1 MTLSEVLVAAVVL
14 GISGQVSVSS
24 WSGAVAAAGRGET
37 MQQLLQRSDD
47 HLLATRRLLSQGSG
61 DRLLAAGDVC
71 RFNKA
76 RLLERLEP
84 LQAEAS
90 DLITDLSIEAA
101 GDGLWLQFSLRQP
114 GDLPPL
120 TRRQYIT
127 PAGLGLCK
135 QEEP

>member
-14 GISGQVSVSS
+14 AISGYVSVSS
-24 WSGAVAAAGRGET
+24 SSRAVAAAGRGET

-47 HLLATRRLLSQGSG
+47 HLLATRRLLSQGSD

-71 RFNKA
+71 RFNKT

-101 GDGLWLQFSLRQP
+101 GDGLWLQLSLRQP

-127 PAGLGLCK
+127 PAGLGLCE